1 MLGARHVPPE
11 SAGTWAPCGVTALW
25 QTGDGSWWT
34 NLCPRLPPDSLSS
47 FHPIWEHSPV
57 VRTEQ
62 PAYSVAAGIILSPS
76 TSSPS
81 LTPFPYSSALGLNS
95 LIKIACCL
103 WLCLLGRSRDFL
115 EVGMATVACLS
126 FLEILELNHISECHF
141 GWNLRQNDRARGVSH
156 WGEIFASLG
165 EAFPHSLLDPSWRSV
180 SGSADSYFHQ
190 CLDLAVKRENQYCCY
205 TLQTE
210 RTNMFSRAHFP
221 ISKLCWH
228 FIYHS

>member
-1 MLGARHVPPE
+1 MLQIHFCFPPKI
-11 SAGTWAPCGVTALW
+11 T
-25 QTGDGSWWT
+25 
-34 NLCPRLPPDSLSS
+34 S
-47 FHPIWEHSPV
+47 FFFFFLINHSK
-57 VRTEQ
+57 E
-62 PAYSVAAGIILSPS
+62 G
-76 TSSPS
+76 
-81 LTPFPYSSALGLNS
+81 
-95 LIKIACCL
+95 
-103 WLCLLGRSRDFL
+103 DFL